1 MFRHPFRKAFG
12 LTFLYGF
19 IIIGIFILQFR
30 SESVILKNAGL
41 LRISVSQTQDADGNM
56 SLKNTVGVSFKGIS
70 FTADDVHP
78 AVLLNSKTQNQT
90 PLTLISWEQ
99 PSPQSFKF
107 NFTEN
112 TALTFT
118 VSDTSPRASL
128 SIAAQLPDSDSS
140 LSLYYNPVSGY
151 SVTEQSRSKQ
161 LFSSKNISY
170 TMSANQIK
178 DTQIILTKN
187 ANVAMYTRLD
197 PTKAFTFASI
207 PTDSQTATAAAYETT
222 ISDFRN
228 TLVSQANSAFSDSST
243 ISETVVAAFVAEMAS
258 QSRYQEAI
266 KAVPD
271 SFKNGARRT
280 YFTSP
285 YFNTLVAMNPSLVM
299 ANENFASMIQNAIEH
314 NSIDVFS
321 ADNIAD
327 YMLRNEKLENV
338 KLLAALPA
346 TIQDFQPTLV
356 QATSILQVYLSLK
369 KADSPLAE
377 AFQPVTEQCLN
388 SITQACTL
396 SVSDDTLTLHDRDF
410 AAGFVQTV
418 ETGTVLINYGKL
430 FAVPEY
436 CAGGY
441 MLINTAFAQNKA
453 ADLRTLAELYPILIK
468 NNANYPHSHVMDK
481 NSNETVWAW
490 TCASNITYEENENSS
505 EALITVSFRQG
516 DSHYIIINGIKPFVG
531 IEIYGLSFHT
541 DPRFETY
548 NSSGYIYNEKTHTLF
563 LKSRHK
569 VSNEKIRLYFSTV
582 RNE

>member
-90 PLTLISWEQ
+90 PLTLLSWEQ

-207 PTDSQTATAAAYETT
+207 PMDSQTATAAAYETT
-222 ISDFRN
+222 VSDFRN

-453 ADLRTLAELYPILIK
+453 ADLRTLAELYPILTK
-468 NNANYPHSHVMDK
+468 NNANYPHSLVMDK

-505 EALITVSFRQG
+505 EALITVSFKQG

>member
-1 MFRHPFRKAFG
+1 
-12 LTFLYGF
+12 
-19 IIIGIFILQFR
+19 
-30 SESVILKNAGL
+30 
-41 LRISVSQTQDADGNM
+41 
-56 SLKNTVGVSFKGIS
+56 
-70 FTADDVHP
+70 
-78 AVLLNSKTQNQT
+78 
-90 PLTLISWEQ
+90 
-99 PSPQSFKF
+99 
-107 NFTEN
+107 
-112 TALTFT
+112 
-118 VSDTSPRASL
+118 
-128 SIAAQLPDSDSS
+128 
-140 LSLYYNPVSGY
+140 
-151 SVTEQSRSKQ
+151 
-161 LFSSKNISY
+161 
-170 TMSANQIK
+170 MSANQIK

-207 PTDSQTATAAAYETT
+207 PMDSQTATAAAYETT
-222 ISDFRN
+222 VSDFRN

-369 KADSPLAE
+369 KADSQLAK
-377 AFQPVTEQCLN
+377 AFLPVTEQCLN

-430 FAVPEY
+430 FAFDSGFDCGADHAVAKILL
-436 CAGGY
+436 AGY
-441 MLINTAFAQNKA
+441 L
-453 ADLRTLAELYPILIK
+453 
-468 NNANYPHSHVMDK
+468 NALQ
-481 NSNETVWAW
+481 
-490 TCASNITYEENENSS
+490 C
-505 EALITVSFRQG
+505 
-516 DSHYIIINGIKPFVG
+516 
-531 IEIYGLSFHT
+531 
-541 DPRFETY
+541 
-548 NSSGYIYNEKTHTLF
+548 
-563 LKSRHK
+563 
-569 VSNEKIRLYFSTV
+569 
-582 RNE
+582 

>member
-90 PLTLISWEQ
+90 PLTLLSWEQ

-207 PTDSQTATAAAYETT
+207 PMDSQTATAAAYETT
-222 ISDFRN
+222 VSDFRN

-338 KLLAALPA
+338 NLLAALPA

-418 ETGTVLINYGKL
+418 ETGIVLINYGKL

-468 NNANYPHSHVMDK
+468 NNANYPHSLVMDK

-505 EALITVSFRQG
+505 EALITVSFKQG

>member
-90 PLTLISWEQ
+90 PLTLLSWEQ

-207 PTDSQTATAAAYETT
+207 PMDSQTATAAAYETT
-222 ISDFRN
+222 VSDFRN

-388 SITQACTL
+388 SI
-396 SVSDDTLTLHDRDF
+396 
-410 AAGFVQTV
+410 
-418 ETGTVLINYGKL
+418 I
-430 FAVPEY
+430 
-436 CAGGY
+436 
-441 MLINTAFAQNKA
+441 
-453 ADLRTLAELYPILIK
+453 
-468 NNANYPHSHVMDK
+468 
-481 NSNETVWAW
+481 
-490 TCASNITYEENENSS
+490 
-505 EALITVSFRQG
+505 
-516 DSHYIIINGIKPFVG
+516 
-531 IEIYGLSFHT
+531 
-541 DPRFETY
+541 
-548 NSSGYIYNEKTHTLF
+548 
-563 LKSRHK
+563 
-569 VSNEKIRLYFSTV
+569 
-582 RNE
+582 

>member
-151 SVTEQSRSKQ
+151 SVTEQSHSKQ

-453 ADLRTLAELYPILIK
+453 ADLRTLAELYPVLTK
-468 NNANYPHSHVMDK
+468 NNTNYPHSLVMDK

-505 EALITVSFRQG
+505 EALITVSFKQG

>member
-90 PLTLISWEQ
+90 PLTLLSWEQ

-207 PTDSQTATAAAYETT
+207 PMDSQTATAAAYETT
-222 ISDFRN
+222 VSDFRN

-453 ADLRTLAELYPILIK
+453 ADLRTLADLYRILIK
-468 NNANYPHSHVMDK
+468 NNANYPHSLVMDK

-505 EALITVSFRQG
+505 EALITVSFKQG

>member
-90 PLTLISWEQ
+90 PLTLLSWEQ

-207 PTDSQTATAAAYETT
+207 PMDSQTATAAAYETT
-222 ISDFRN
+222 VSDFRN

-338 KLLAALPA
+338 NLLAALPA

-410 AAGFVQTV
+410 VAGFVQTV
-418 ETGTVLINYGKL
+418 ETGIVLINYGKL

-441 MLINTAFAQNKA
+441 MLIN
-453 ADLRTLAELYPILIK
+453 
-468 NNANYPHSHVMDK
+468 NANYPHSLVMDK

-505 EALITVSFRQG
+505 EALITVSFKQG